1 MSETVLLVAE
11 LRKVAKELDATMR
24 ECTALLCSIVVGA
37 GVPGLDTPEKVVTA
51 CKLVH
56 DEIIKQLREEKK
68 H

>member
-56 DEIIKQLREEKK
+56 DEIIKQLREEQK

>member
-1 MSETVLLVAE
+1 MSETVLLVSE

-56 DEIIKQLREEKK
+56 DEIIKQLREDKAR
-68 H
+68 

>member
-1 MSETVLLVAE
+1 MTETVLTVEE

-51 CKLVH
+51 CRMVH
-56 DEIIKQLREEKK
+56 DEIIKQLRGEKL